1 MVSKCIEHYDD
12 KGKAEVLELAPSACQ
27 LGSERDRVD
36 CKHDLY
42 FKRCAQERIHL
53 LANMR
58 ERCHPKI

>member
-36 CKHDLY
+36 CKHDLH
-42 FKRCAQERIHL
+42 FK
-53 LANMR
+53 
-58 ERCHPKI
+58 